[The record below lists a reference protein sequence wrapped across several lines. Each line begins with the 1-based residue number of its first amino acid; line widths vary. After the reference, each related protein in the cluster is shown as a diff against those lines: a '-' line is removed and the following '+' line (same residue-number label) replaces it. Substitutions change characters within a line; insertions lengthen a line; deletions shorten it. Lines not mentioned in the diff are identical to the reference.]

1 MKKEGLLYNS
11 KSVVVPPQIYEGE
24 HYFTILRYFF
34 PEFITTLVVYT
45 MPFWIDA
52 AFIGSLKS
60 VETYTTLG
68 ITNNFI
74 HTLIKIAEALSVGM
88 VILSGKHNGKN
99 EFTEAGKALV
109 DAFWLT
115 TIMGISFSLFLYFGA
130 PAIYRFYNVS
140 PEIMTIGIPFLRI
153 RSIGVF
159 CMFIY
164 FALVGFLR
172 GIKDTKT
179 PMKIFLVGSALFI
192 TFDYLLIFGKYGF
205 PALGLQGS
213 GIATCI
219 QYASMMF
226 FSLWYIM
233 THEEVRKYSIELL
246 KPFTDFS
253 YAWHLIKLTIP
264 VVFDKT
270 AMAFAYVWLGKMM
283 NVIGSNSAAAFCIV
297 RDMERFA
304 FIPALAFAQV
314 ITFLTSNDVGR
325 ARWFSVK
332 NNIKKVI
339 FLASAMVAFLL
350 ITFSRYA
357 FSIASFF
364 DKTGTISVIAAQ
376 AFPLLSIFVFFD
388 LLQLILSG
396 ALRGAGNVYVVMIVR
411 LAVGL
416 LFFGP
421 FSYFFVNYVH
431 IEEFYKFIA
440 LYSIFYISNAFMTIA
455 YLYWFNGDEWK
466 NTQI

>member
-1 MKKEGLLYNS
+1 MKKASLTYNKTVS
-11 KSVVVPPQIYEGE
+11 ENLHEGE

-34 PEFITTLVVYT
+34 PECITTLVVYT

-88 VILSGKHNGKN
+88 VILSGKYNGKN
-99 EFTEAGKALV
+99 EFVHAGRALV
-109 DAFWLT
+109 DAFWMT
-115 TIMGISFSLFLYFGA
+115 TAMGIFFSLSLYFGA

-140 PEIMTIGIPFLRI
+140 PEIIAIGVPFLRI

-179 PMKIFLVGSALFI
+179 PMKIFLAGSFLFI
-192 TFDYLLIFGKYGF
+192 FFDYLLIFGHCGF
-205 PALGLQGS
+205 PALGIQGS

-219 QYASMMF
+219 QYGSMML
-226 FSLWYIM
+226 FSIWHIM
-233 THEEVRKYSIELL
+233 THPEIRRFSIELF
-246 KPFTDFS
+246 KPFRDIT
-253 YAWHLIKLTIP
+253 YAWHLTILTIP
-264 VVFDKT
+264 VLFDKT

-283 NVIGSNSAAAFCIV
+283 SILGSNSAAAFCIV

-314 ITFLTSNDVGR
+314 ITFLTSNDAGN
-325 ARWFSVK
+325 ARWFSIK

-339 FLASAMVAFLL
+339 FLSSAMVAFLL
-350 ITFSRYA
+350 ILFSKYA
-357 FSIASFF
+357 TSIASFF
-364 DKTGTISVIAAQ
+364 DKTGTISHIAAQ

-396 ALRGAGNVYVVMIVR
+396 ALRGAGNVYVVMFVR

-421 FSYFFVNYVH
+421 ISYFFVHYIH
-431 IEEFYKFIA
+431 LDEFYKFVV
-440 LYSIFYISNAFMTIA
+440 LYSIFYISNACMTIA

-466 NTQI
+466 KTQI